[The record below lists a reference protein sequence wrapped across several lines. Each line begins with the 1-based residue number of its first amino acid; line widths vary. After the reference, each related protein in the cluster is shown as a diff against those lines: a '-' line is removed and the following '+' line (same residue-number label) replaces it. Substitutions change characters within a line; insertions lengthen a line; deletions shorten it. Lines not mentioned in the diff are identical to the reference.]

1 MRVYEQPVWLKL
13 GERDMQ
19 TSSRQFITGKTLLW
33 IGLVI
38 AAIGVGLS
46 VPYVN
51 PVFIIIG
58 IVLLLNVY
66 LIASYPMYGLLAY
79 LVIFLYRPGEIYP
92 SLAPLR
98 IELLLGVLV
107 IISLIIHQKLKTGR
121 VTLPRDQVTL
131 WLASF
136 LGIMYISVFTSYE
149 QSATIEIC
157 KEFLKT
163 LIFFFLIVSLVDT
176 YKKFVAFMVV
186 YIIMIGKIAFD
197 AFNQYLSGSF
207 VHTMGVDRLVGTTSA
222 GGDPNAI
229 AATMAITIPIVV
241 ATAFYARNYLIKGT
255 MVILGLGMTYLI
267 TITGSRG
274 GMLAFMGALIGGFL
288 YVRHKFFTA
297 LLVVACLIAAWFVL
311 PDQYR
316 ERYETLV
323 EVDNVNDTSSGR
335 WEIWMAG
342 VNMIAARP
350 ILGIGAGAFRWAAA
364 SPEYGFGRFMQ
375 AHNLIIQIAAT
386 TGLVGLFVWLGF
398 MFNFGKKV
406 RQIVLLSQDRDD
418 LRWAN
423 LYGKAFIASLIAL
436 FVAGGFGHNL
446 YRYNWY
452 LMAGMTVAM
461 VNIVLDQQRAEETEA
476 ELIAENKPPVSI
488 ETETNSGK
496 S

>member
-1 MRVYEQPVWLKL
+1 MR
-13 GERDMQ
+13 
-19 TSSRQFITGKTLLW
+19 TSSRQFITTKSLLW
-33 IGLVI
+33 VGLVI
-38 AAIGVGLS
+38 GAIAVGLS
-46 VPYVN
+46 VPYIN
-51 PVFIIIG
+51 PIFVIIG
-58 IVLLLNVY
+58 IVLLLNIY

-79 LVIFLYRPGEIYP
+79 LVIYLYRPGEIYP

-107 IISLIIHQKLKTGR
+107 IISLIIHQKLKTNR

-131 WLASF
+131 WLAAF
-136 LGIMYISVFTSYE
+136 LGVMYISVFTSYE

-157 KEFLKT
+157 KEFLKI
-163 LIFFFLIVSLVDT
+163 LIFYFLIVSLVDT

-241 ATAFYARNYLIKGT
+241 ATAFYARNYIIKGG

-274 GMLAFMGALIGGFL
+274 GLLAFMGALIGGFL

-297 LLVVACLIAAWFVL
+297 LLVIVCMIGAWSVL
-311 PDQYR
+311 PDQYQA
-316 ERYETLV
+316 RYETLV
-323 EVDNVNDTSSGR
+323 EVDDVNDTSSGR
-335 WEIWMAG
+335 WEIWVAG
-342 VNMIAARP
+342 VKMIAARP
-350 ILGIGAGAFRWAAA
+350 ILGVGAGAFRWAAG
-364 SPEYGFGRFMQ
+364 SPEFGLNKFMQ
-375 AHNLIIQIAAT
+375 AHNLIIQIAAS
-386 TGLVGLFVWLGF
+386 TGLVGLFVWFGF
-398 MFNFGKKV
+398 MFNFGKQV
-406 RQIVLLSQDRDD
+406 RRMVLLSQDRVD

-461 VNIVLDQQRAEETEA
+461 VKIVQDREQIEQENS
-476 ELIAENKPPVSI
+476 ELIVDQTDSVS
-488 ETETNSGK
+488 TAPETNSEK